1 MYHHRRAT
9 RRAHRER
16 RPSDRRVPQPRNMA
30 ATIGDETLCT
40 ARAFILREAPL
51 DAMTTPEGLAPKAFD
66 LSTAH
71 YNGSGMAAG
80 DAQRVWFPEMVER
93 LQSLPQF
100 GIADAQRVNALE
112 KRLGDAPAAAHSI
125 FTANV
130 RKHTRNPRVASI
142 AIGLRSEG
150 GGIQDVPGHST
161 VGACFRT
168 SRCSGRRAAH
178 SIDAAK
184 MSDGSKVQVPR
195 AVMCMFW
202 LG

>member
-112 KRLGDAPAAAHSI
+112 KDWAMHR
-125 FTANV
+125 
-130 RKHTRNPRVASI
+130 RQHTRSSRQMYGNTRETRELLP
-142 AIGLRSEG
+142 LR
-150 GGIQDVPGHST
+150 
-161 VGACFRT
+161 
-168 SRCSGRRAAH
+168 
-178 SIDAAK
+178 
-184 MSDGSKVQVPR
+184 
-195 AVMCMFW
+195 
-202 LG
+202 